1 MPKIIVLGAGIGGIS
16 MAYELR
22 SLIGRTA
29 EITVLSDTSYFHFV
43 PSNPWVALDWRRPE
57 DIKVP
62 LQETLDK
69 FAIGFDDVGAK
80 HVRPEQ
86 NEIEL
91 KDGRILAYDYLV
103 IATGPALAF
112 DEIDGLGPD
121 RNSVSICHVDHAAKA
136 AEHWRHFCDD
146 PGPIVVGA
154 VQGASC
160 FGPAYEFAFLANADL
175 RKRKIRDRVPM
186 TFVTSEPYIG
196 HLGLGGVGDTKGILE
211 SGLRNRDIRWITN
224 AKIDRVTP
232 DAVEITEL
240 TEDGHLKRQHHLPS
254 KLTMM
259 IPAFRGVDCLMG
271 ADGKGIP
278 QLANPRGFVVVD
290 KYQRNP
296 TFKNVFAV
304 GVCIA
309 IAPYEQTPVPVG
321 VPKTGYM
328 IELMVTAVAENIRA
342 LIAGGEVVREPTWNA
357 VCLADFGDDGVAFIA
372 LPQIPPR
379 NVNWANQGYWV
390 HVAKVA
396 FEKYFLRKVRRGSSE
411 PAYERLI
418 MKALG
423 IAKLRPDRPT
433 AAAAE

>member
-22 SLIGRTA
+22 SLVGRTA

-136 AEHWRHFCDD
+136 AERWRHFCDD

-271 ADGKGIP
+271 GGRQRHSATRQSARLCRCRQVPAQPDLQECFCGRGLHRDRTLRADAGSGRRAQDGLYDRVDGHRRRREHP
-278 QLANPRGFVVVD
+278 SANCRWGGCARTDLERRLSGGF
-290 KYQRNP
+290 
-296 TFKNVFAV
+296 
-304 GVCIA
+304 
-309 IAPYEQTPVPVG
+309 
-321 VPKTGYM
+321 
-328 IELMVTAVAENIRA
+328 
-342 LIAGGEVVREPTWNA
+342 W
-357 VCLADFGDDGVAFIA
+357 
-372 LPQIPPR
+372 
-379 NVNWANQGYWV
+379 
-390 HVAKVA
+390 
-396 FEKYFLRKVRRGSSE
+396 
-411 PAYERLI
+411 
-418 MKALG
+418 
-423 IAKLRPDRPT
+423 
-433 AAAAE
+433 